1 MHNQPKPSLFENHS
15 RFLTKSSVQI
25 KKLQYSKSPF
35 SVKKSNFHQKSLKM
49 VLKFSPKTQF
59 LVFGSAIPH
68 HSENSNGL
76 NEDAF
81 DNLRNDFF
89 FSSFHNDGKRKSV
102 TSFP

>member
-1 MHNQPKPSLFENHS
+1 MKKDIFE
-15 RFLTKSSVQI
+15 I
-25 KKLQYSKSPF
+25 K
-35 SVKKSNFHQKSLKM
+35 
-49 VLKFSPKTQF
+49 F

-68 HSENSNGL
+68 HSGNSNGF

-89 FSSFHNDGKRKSV
+89 FSSFHNDGKRLSL